1 MAPALAE
8 EPSTLLPRVERI
20 LDYEGAQKS
29 PSPASLLLAVA
40 LLPVVAIGSPAFA
53 PGSVRGWGTPAFH
66 WEGVIAAGQSIE
78 VQGVMGS
85 IHAIPATSD
94 TVKVRATRRGR
105 STNPDIRFDVVR
117 AEGGVTICALYPVPA
132 HVPTNRCVP
141 GNTGQLNTRAN
152 DVAVEFLIA
161 VPRGVGLIAS
171 SATGH
176 ITTGVLHGPVTAHSS
191 SGSMDVSLAAAE
203 WTGALE
209 LESKSG
215 NVTITLPRDADV
227 VIAAAT
233 RTGTITS
240 AFDIG
245 ARRESWLARL
255 KPRGSLGSGVTG
267 VVGRG
272 GRELMLSTMAGDIA
286 IQAR

>member
-1 MAPALAE
+1 
-8 EPSTLLPRVERI
+8 
-20 LDYEGAQKS
+20 
-29 PSPASLLLAVA
+29 
-40 LLPVVAIGSPAFA
+40 
-53 PGSVRGWGTPAFH
+53 
-66 WEGVIAAGQSIE
+66 
-78 VQGVMGS
+78 
-85 IHAIPATSD
+85 
-94 TVKVRATRRGR
+94 
-105 STNPDIRFDVVR
+105 
-117 AEGGVTICALYPVPA
+117 
-132 HVPTNRCVP
+132 
-141 GNTGQLNTRAN
+141 
-152 DVAVEFLIA
+152 
-161 VPRGVGLIAS
+161 
-171 SATGH
+171 
-176 ITTGVLHGPVTAHSS
+176 
-191 SGSMDVSLAAAE
+191 MDVSLAAAV

-233 RTGTITS
+233 RTGTFTS

-272 GRELMLSTMAGDIA
+272 GRDLMLSTMAGDIA

>member
-1 MAPALAE
+1 
-8 EPSTLLPRVERI
+8 
-20 LDYEGAQKS
+20 
-29 PSPASLLLAVA
+29 
-40 LLPVVAIGSPAFA
+40 
-53 PGSVRGWGTPAFH
+53 VRGWGTPAFH
-66 WEGVIAAGQSIE
+66 WKDEIAAGQSIE

-85 IHAIPATSD
+85 IHAIPAASD
-94 TVKVRATRRGR
+94 TVEVRATRRGR
-105 STNPDIRFDVVR
+105 STNPDIRFDVMR
-117 AEGGVTICALYPVPA
+117 TERGVTICAVYPAPA
-132 HVPTNRCVP
+132 HVPANRCVP
-141 GNTGQLNTRAN
+141 GNTGQFNTRAN
-152 DVAVEFLIA
+152 DVAVEFLVA

-171 SATGH
+171 SSTGH